1 MPDNDEHWQVGRHIT
16 HAWLRPDDKWVLLL
30 PADTEIWPA
39 VIAER
44 PRRIDRLLVSRPE
57 SAERT
62 EGPVL
67 AGAGFRRDRTEQAWR
82 IPLDGITAGAPVSD
96 THRLVPVT
104 ECDLA
109 RVTALDNEVRQSVP
123 GCEGWSGTVADL
135 RGTLEDDEFDPDL
148 YLVAV
153 HRKTGAYDGLV
164 RVWFRRPVPRLG
176 CIGVVPAWRR
186 TRLAPLMLAT
196 VARILRGRGI
206 REVVAET
213 DTTNRAAH
221 SMTRNHGGLPLERT
235 VEWSFG
241 LP

>member
-1 MPDNDEHWQVGRHIT
+1 MPDKDAHWQAGQHPA
-16 HAWLRPDDKWVLLL
+16 HAWLRPDGKWVVVL
-30 PADTEIWPA
+30 PPDPETWPA
-39 VIAER
+39 IIAER
-44 PRRIDRLLVSRPE
+44 PRRVDRLLVSRPE

-67 AGAGFRRDRTEQAWR
+67 AAAGFRRDRTEQAWR
-82 IPLDGITAGAPVSD
+82 IPLDGLPAGRPVGD

-104 ECDLA
+104 ECDLT
-109 RVTALDNEVRQSVP
+109 RVTELDNEVRRAVP

-135 RGTLEDDEFDPDL
+135 RDTLDDEEFDPDL

-153 HRKTGAYDGLV
+153 HHETGSYDGLI

-176 CIGVVPAWRR
+176 CVGVVPAWRR
-186 TRLAPLMLAT
+186 TRLAAQLLAT
-196 VARILRGRGI
+196 VAGILRSRGI

-213 DTTNRAAH
+213 DTTNRAAY
-221 SMTRNHGGLPLERT
+221 SMTRNHGGLPQERT
-235 VEWSFG
+235 VEWSLG